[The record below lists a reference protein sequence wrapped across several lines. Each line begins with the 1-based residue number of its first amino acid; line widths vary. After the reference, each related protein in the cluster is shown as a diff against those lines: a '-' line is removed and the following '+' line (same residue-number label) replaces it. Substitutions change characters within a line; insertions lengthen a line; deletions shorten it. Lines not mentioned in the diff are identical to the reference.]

1 METKCSVN
9 SGYTLSLQ
17 RNLNSFTLKF
27 GQFPPILLPPS
38 FKTMHINQSEPLSLK
53 LVETTLSLKT
63 SISYVFGIKMVFLTM
78 IFDLSYDK
86 TH

>member
-9 SGYTLSLQ
+9 SGYTLLLQ

-27 GQFPPILLPPS
+27 GQFSPMWLPAS
-38 FKTMHINQSEPLSLK
+38 FKAMQINQSEPLSLK

-63 SISYVFGIKMVFLTM
+63 SIS
-78 IFDLSYDK
+78 
-86 TH
+86 